1 MDILLLFTWVPLTSH
16 FSLVVFW
23 WRICWTLVYRL
34 RRIVTE
40 ALPVIKI
47 HFNLLVWKL
56 HIPLSWIH
64 FFRAY
69 IWHFLFFFPVKVPLL
84 SVRDRS
90 LSRRRDLQRASTA
103 KLCSMAYAAVLI
115 CTVSLPL
122 TTVLDLLK
130 LFLKISL
137 YQTSCALLL
146 CTVHP
151 LWGALTIRNS
161 PSRIVLMRRG
171 FKDN

>member
-16 FSLVVFW
+16 LSLVVFW
-23 WRICWTLVYRL
+23 WRICWTLVHRL
-34 RRIVTE
+34 RRIITE
-40 ALPVIKI
+40 ALPVIKTI
-47 HFNLLVWKL
+47 LIYLCDN
-56 HIPLSWIH
+56 HIFLSRGFTFAGLI
-64 FFRAY
+64 FG
-69 IWHFLFFFPVKVPLL
+69 IFLFFSPVKVPLL
-84 SVRDRS
+84 SVKDRS

-103 KLCSMAYAAVLI
+103 KLCSMAYATVLI

-146 CTVHP
+146 CTVHL
-151 LWGALTIRNS
+151 LWGALKIRNS
-161 PSRIVLMRRG
+161 PSRIVLMRRS

>member
-1 MDILLLFTWVPLTSH
+1 MRSGKGNFHTMCL
-16 FSLVVFW
+16 
-23 WRICWTLVYRL
+23 
-34 RRIVTE
+34 
-40 ALPVIKI
+40 
-47 HFNLLVWKL
+47 
-56 HIPLSWIH
+56 
-64 FFRAY
+64 
-69 IWHFLFFFPVKVPLL
+69 FLFYISVNIDFSILL

-103 KLCSMAYAAVLI
+103 KLCNRAYAAVLI

-151 LWGALTIRNS
+151 L
-161 PSRIVLMRRG
+161 
-171 FKDN
+171 

>member
-1 MDILLLFTWVPLTSH
+1 MDSLLPGLYLAF
-16 FSLVVFW
+16 
-23 WRICWTLVYRL
+23 
-34 RRIVTE
+34 
-40 ALPVIKI
+40 
-47 HFNLLVWKL
+47 
-56 HIPLSWIH
+56 
-64 FFRAY
+64 
-69 IWHFLFFFPVKVPLL
+69 FLFFSPAKVPLL

-90 LSRRRDLQRASTA
+90 LSRRRNLQRASTA
-103 KLCSMAYAAVLI
+103 VLCNRAYAAVLI

-151 LWGALTIRNS
+151 LLCFI
-161 PSRIVLMRRG
+161 I
-171 FKDN
+171 